1 MQFHVLPAGDFG
13 RDLAPLGDL
22 LIVLHRHALFAGA
35 RLRGRIGYLMEILL
49 LDDLWQW
56 TQGRLLSL
64 CLVFDRLVSQFAV
77 DYFVQDIV
85 VIASQEGIFSLVLFL
100 EQYGLLLDEKLLEV
114 DKLFLNLLLIELD
127 RLPLLSLH
135 DSQFGQSVL
144 ALLRFR
150 HI

>member
-1 MQFHVLPAGDFG
+1 
-13 RDLAPLGDL
+13 
-22 LIVLHRHALFAGA
+22 
-35 RLRGRIGYLMEILL
+35 MEILL
-49 LDDLWQW
+49 LNDLRQW

-77 DYFVQDIV
+77 DYFVQNIV
-85 VIASQEGIFSLVLFL
+85 VIASQEATFSLLLFL
-100 EQYGLLLDEKLLEV
+100 EQYVLLFDEKLLEV

-127 RLPLLSLH
+127 RLLLLGLH

-150 HI
+150 NI

>member
-1 MQFHVLPAGDFG
+1 
-13 RDLAPLGDL
+13 
-22 LIVLHRHALFAGA
+22 
-35 RLRGRIGYLMEILL
+35 MEILL
-49 LDDLWQW
+49 LDDVRQW

-77 DYFVQDIV
+77 DDFVQNIV
-85 VIASQEGIFSLVLFL
+85 VVASQETAFSLVLLL
-100 EQYGLLLDEKLLEV
+100 EQDVLLLDEKLLEV
-114 DKLFLNLLLIELD
+114 DKLFLNLLLVSLFSFKSTWELD
-127 RLPLLSLH
+127 CLLLLSLH

>member
-1 MQFHVLPAGDFG
+1 
-13 RDLAPLGDL
+13 
-22 LIVLHRHALFAGA
+22 
-35 RLRGRIGYLMEILL
+35 MEILL
-49 LDDLWQW
+49 LDDVRQW

-77 DYFVQDIV
+77 DDFVQNIV
-85 VIASQEGIFSLVLFL
+85 VIASQETTFSLVLLL
-100 EQYGLLLDEKLLEV
+100 EQYVLLLDEKLLEV

-127 RLPLLSLH
+127 RLLLLSLH

>member
-1 MQFHVLPAGDFG
+1 
-13 RDLAPLGDL
+13 
-22 LIVLHRHALFAGA
+22 
-35 RLRGRIGYLMEILL
+35 MEILL
-49 LDDLWQW
+49 LDDVRQW

-77 DYFVQDIV
+77 DDFVQNIV
-85 VIASQEGIFSLVLFL
+85 VIASQEAAFSLVLLL
-100 EQYGLLLDEKLLEV
+100 EQYVLLLDEKLLEV

-127 RLPLLSLH
+127 RLLLLSLH